1 MSEAHPQKSP
11 WWMLDPVAL
20 LSLIAMTIALG
31 AAIRFAPDFQPGSAP
46 GPATAREHAEPQI
59 QDFAFLLNY
68 ARGQFADRMQSPYAV
83 DTHRRF
89 MARWLGKEQDW
100 AMCFGWSPMAI
111 PVMAPLFPLPT
122 PAAWAAFCVLSS
134 VLFLLAAG
142 RVAPPSRGGRL
153 VLRLAVASPCAIF
166 IIGNGQTS
174 LLTTA
179 ALVAGIHFLRP
190 ACRGA
195 WMDAALGVALG
206 LLAFKPPIAIL
217 AGVALL
223 ATGRFRP
230 IWIGAGI
237 VGAVVAA
244 TTIWFGPRWITDYAG
259 LLGKYDTESC
269 DPIFRAGFVPLM
281 MSNLRSV
288 LLVAGAPDGLA
299 SRISS
304 IAFLAGGA
312 AIALAPLIARRPLT
326 TRTAIGSAVI
336 AYCLFS
342 PHLSPSEDL
351 AMIIPIWIAL
361 ENGASQQG
369 HVRAVIGCLLIFF
382 FGGATSWLIPGDAM
396 QAFFPLAAF
405 VGKLLIAA
413 AFMESAFKTGRETER
428 AAPGPVA

>member
-1 MSEAHPQKSP
+1 MNEAHPQKNP
-11 WWMLDPVAL
+11 WWMVDPMAL

-31 AAIRFAPDFQPGSAP
+31 TTIRFAPDFKGGSAP
-46 GPATAREHAEPQI
+46 GPATTKELAEPQI

-89 MARWLGKEQDW
+89 MARWLGKEKDW

-111 PVMAPLFPLPT
+111 PVMAPFFPLPT
-122 PAAWAAFCVLSS
+122 PAAWATFCVLSS
-134 VLFLLAAG
+134 ILFLIAAG
-142 RVAPPSRGGRL
+142 QIAPPSRGGRL
-153 VLRLAVASPCAIF
+153 VLRLAAASPCAIF

-179 ALVAGIHFLRP
+179 ALVAGMHFLRP
-190 ACRGA
+190 ACRGVSV
-195 WMDAALGVALG
+195 DVALGVALG

-230 IWIGAGI
+230 IWIGAGL
-237 VGAVVAA
+237 VGTVIAA
-244 TTIWFGPRWITDYAG
+244 TTAWFGPRWITDYLG

-288 LLVAGAPDGLA
+288 LLIAGAPDGLA

-304 IAFLAGGA
+304 IAFLMGAA
-312 AIALAPLIARRPLT
+312 AIALAPLITRRPLT
-326 TRTAIGSAVI
+326 IKTALGLAVI
-336 AYCLFS
+336 AYCLFA

-351 AMIIPIWIAL
+351 AMIIPTWIAL
-361 ENGASQQG
+361 ENGASQRG
-369 HVRAVIGCLLIFF
+369 HV
-382 FGGATSWLIPGDAM
+382 
-396 QAFFPLAAF
+396 
-405 VGKLLIAA
+405 
-413 AFMESAFKTGRETER
+413 GRGR
-428 AAPGPVA
+428 